1 MSKARVILLL
11 GLIAVLSIALTVMA
25 HGNNVLLWTIRF
37 LGTLGIIYTIQVYQ
51 KGRNKRAVI
60 PDEPPPV
67 FSCRCLAN
75 VV

>member
-51 KGRNKRAVI
+51 KGRNKDSIFV
-60 PDEPPPV
+60 
-67 FSCRCLAN
+67 N
-75 VV
+75 GQ